1 MERSRVSSLLFVQLE
16 EASTASQS
24 DSDVRCATP
33 PSKGDG
39 DIILSSEGP
48 KDEETP
54 VHPVDMP
61 GRTHSLGVRNTPLVH
76 QTPLQFRRW
85 GQQTTKT

>member
-54 VHPVDMP
+54 AHPVDNARKDTLSGCEEHTSSSP
-61 GRTHSLGVRNTPLVH
+61 DPPPVQEVGPANH
-76 QTPLQFRRW
+76 
-85 GQQTTKT
+85 